1 VFVVEHGLALIE
13 AFVTAFDW
21 SSRAVPIGVGK
32 VISLPTHVV
41 SRYPY
46 GARRSGTRPVCMKQ
60 MKSHAPSSIGSAAR
74 LCLFGLRVVSAESG
88 PALSLRRQRAG
99 PHY

>member
-1 VFVVEHGLALIE
+1 VFVVEHGLAVIE

-41 SRYPY
+41 SRYHT
-46 GARRSGTRPVCMKQ
+46 ARGDRARGQ
-60 MKSHAPSSIGSAAR
+60 SA
-74 LCLFGLRVVSAESG
+74 
-88 PALSLRRQRAG
+88 
-99 PHY
+99 